1 MKYRFIVLVKDICC
15 ICAHNYESRLSQKI
29 KKLVFS
35 YFMFHPFKKYTNKMS
50 VLKNRIKLN
59 RQVDF

>member
-1 MKYRFIVLVKDICC
+1 MGFKSVKIKLCHY
-15 ICAHNYESRLSQKI
+15 CAHNYESGLSQKI

-35 YFMFHPFKKYTNKMS
+35 YFMFHPFKKYTKKMS

-59 RQVDF
+59 R